1 MDVTERIDW
10 LRSEIARHNTLYYIH
25 DAPHISDSEYD
36 VLLQELIALEA
47 EHPDL
52 VTDDSPTQRV
62 GAPLSG
68 GFSEVTHGRP
78 MLSLSNAFSA
88 SELVEFDAR
97 IKRFLEQDQADEI
110 QYCCELKLDGLAV
123 SLSYAKGVLARA
135 ATRGDGSTGEDITA
149 NVRTIKSVPLRL
161 AVEDGPEFIEV
172 RGEVYLPHSEFKRI
186 NDLRDAAGET
196 TFANPRNAAAGSLR
210 QQDPK
215 VTAERRLAAA
225 FYGVGESSTAEPPS
239 QTALLGWLREA
250 GLPTDNHVH
259 LCCGIDEVITHIEKW
274 EELRSGL
281 PYDTDGMVV
290 KVNDADMQRRLGAV
304 ARAPRWAIAYKYPA
318 QQVETIVEDI
328 LVQVGR
334 TGAVTPL
341 AKLRPV
347 ICAGVTVSRAT
358 LHNQSEIDRKDVRIG
373 DTVVIQRAGEV
384 IPEVVSVV
392 IGHRAESSER
402 YVIPAHCP
410 SCGTE
415 LVRPDG
421 EAVIRCPNVSECPAQ
436 LQTRL
441 EHFVSRL
448 AFNIDG
454 LGGERLAQ
462 MIDAGIVT
470 CAADIFR
477 VTPAQLLGL
486 DRMGPKL
493 VDNLMA
499 GIDASRK
506 VSLARFI
513 YALGIRHIG
522 ERASE
527 ILANHFGTLA
537 ALRLATTAELVKVHE
552 IGLSTAESVTEWFSR
567 HQETIDDILS
577 AGVDVEDAAV
587 AVSRDI
593 LAGQVYVFTGALE
606 RLTRE
611 SAEALVR
618 SLGGMATGSVSK
630 KTTCLVAG
638 PGAGSK
644 LAKAEALGVQ
654 VIDEAAFIAS
664 LPDDVLEIL

>member
-1 MDVTERIDW
+1 MDVSERIIW
-10 LRSEIARHNTLYYIH
+10 LRTEIARHNALYYIH
-25 DAPHISDSEYD
+25 DAPNISDAEYD
-36 VLLQELIALEA
+36 ALLKELTALE
-47 EHPDL
+47 HTNPDL
-52 VTDDSPTQRV
+52 VTADSPTQRV

-68 GFSEVTHGRP
+68 GFAEVVHGRP
-78 MLSLSNAFSA
+78 MLSLANAFSPD
-88 SELVEFDAR
+88 ELVDFDAR
-97 IKRFLEQDQADEI
+97 IKRFLELDQDAAI

-123 SLSYAKGVLARA
+123 SLTYVNGVLSRA
-135 ATRGDGSTGEDITA
+135 ATRGDGTTGEDITA
-149 NVRTIKSVPLRL
+149 NIRTIRSVPLRL
-161 AVEDGPEFIEV
+161 TVDDAPERCEI
-172 RGEVYLPHSEFKRI
+172 RGEVYLPHAEFKRI
-186 NDLRDAAGET
+186 NDLRDAVGEA

-210 QQDPK
+210 QQDPEI
-215 VTAERRLAAA
+215 TAQRRLAAS
-225 FYGVGESSTAEPPS
+225 FYSIGDWSNVEPLS
-239 QTALLGWLREA
+239 QTDLLTWLRNA
-250 GLPTDNHVH
+250 SLHTDPHVK
-259 LCCGIDEVITHIEKW
+259 LCDGIAEVISHIAKW

-290 KVNDADMQRRLGAV
+290 KVNDTNMQRRLGAV

-347 ICAGVTVSRAT
+347 VCAGVTVSRAT

-392 IGHRAESSER
+392 LSNRLESSVP
-402 YVIPAHCP
+402 YVIPPHCP

-421 EAVIRCPNVSECPAQ
+421 EAVIRCPNVADCPAQ

-441 EHFVSRL
+441 EHFVSHL

-462 MIDAGIVT
+462 MIDAGLIR

-477 VTPAQLLGL
+477 VTPDDLLVL
-486 DRMGPKL
+486 DRMGRQL
-493 VDNLMA
+493 VDNLIS

-506 VSLARFI
+506 VSLSRFI

-522 ERASE
+522 ERAAE
-527 ILANHFGTLA
+527 ILANHFGTLT
-537 ALRLATTAELVKVHE
+537 ALRFSSTDELVKVHE
-552 IGLSTAESVTEWFSR
+552 IGLSTAESVTDWFSR

-577 AGVDVEDAAV
+577 AGVVVEDAEIP
-587 AVSRDI
+587 VSRDI
-593 LAGQVYVFTGALE
+593 LAGQVFVFTGALE

-618 SLGGMATGSVSK
+618 SLGGTATGSVSK

-644 LAKAEALGVQ
+644 LAKAESLGIQ

-664 LPDDVLEIL
+664 LPDDVLEG

>member
-1 MDVTERIDW
+1 MDIKERIVW
-10 LRSEIARHNTLYYIH
+10 LRTEIARHNTLYYIH
-25 DAPHISDSEYD
+25 DAPNISDAEYD
-36 VLLQELIALEA
+36 VLLHELMVLEG
-47 EHPDL
+47 ENPDL
-52 VTDDSPTQRV
+52 VTSDSPTQRV
-62 GAPLSG
+62 GAPISG
-68 GFSEVTHGRP
+68 GFSEVIHGRP

-88 SELVEFDAR
+88 GELVEFDAR
-97 IKRFLEQDQADEI
+97 IKRFLEQEQSDEI

-123 SLSYAKGVLARA
+123 SLTYEKGVLAKA

-149 NVRTIKSVPLRL
+149 NVRTIRSIPLRL
-161 AVEDGPEFIEV
+161 EVDDAPDLIEV
-172 RGEVYLPHSEFKRI
+172 RGEVYLPHHEFKRI

-210 QQDPK
+210 QQDPRI
-215 VTAERRLAAA
+215 TAERRLSAA
-225 FYGVGESSTAEPPS
+225 FYSIGESSAPEPSS
-239 QTALLGWLREA
+239 QIALLAWLRAA
-250 GLPTDNHVH
+250 GLHTDDHVH
-259 LCCGIDEVITHIEKW
+259 LCSGIDEVIAHIEKW

-281 PYDTDGMVV
+281 PFDTDGMVV

-347 ICAGVTVSRAT
+347 VCAGVTVSRAT

-392 IGHRAESSER
+392 QSQRPEASVP
-402 YVIPAHCP
+402 YLIPSVCP

-421 EAVIRCPNVSECPAQ
+421 EAVIRCPNTSECPAQ

-477 VTPAQLLGL
+477 ITPEQLLGL
-486 DRMGPKL
+486 DRMGTKL

-499 GIDASRK
+499 GINASRK

-527 ILANHFGTLA
+527 ILANHFGTLES
-537 ALRLATTAELVKVHE
+537 LRVATVDELVRVHE
-552 IGLSTAESVTEWFSR
+552 VGLSTAESVTEWFSR
-567 HQETIDDILS
+567 HQNTIDDILS
-577 AGVDVEDAAV
+577 VGVVVEAAEIP
-587 AVSRDI
+587 VSRDT
-593 LAGQVYVFTGALE
+593 LTGQVYVFTGALE

-618 SLGGMATGSVSK
+618 SLGGTATGSVSK
-630 KTTCLVAG
+630 KTTLLVAG

-644 LAKAEALGVQ
+644 LAKAESLGIP
-654 VIDEAAFIAS
+654 VIDEDTFIAS
-664 LPDDVLEIL
+664 LPDDIVGSL

>member
-1 MDVTERIDW
+1 MDVSERITW
-10 LRSEIARHNTLYYIH
+10 LRTEIARHNALYYIQ
-25 DAPHISDSEYD
+25 DAPNISDAEYD
-36 VLLQELIALEA
+36 ALLHELIALEA
-47 EHPDL
+47 SNPEL
-52 VTDDSPTQRV
+52 ITDDSPTQRV

-68 GFSEVTHGRP
+68 GFAEVVHGRP
-78 MLSLSNAFSA
+78 MLSLANAFSPA
-88 SELVEFDAR
+88 ELAEFDNR
-97 IKRFLEQDQADEI
+97 VKRFLELDITANV

-123 SLSYAKGVLARA
+123 SLTYENGLLSRA
-135 ATRGDGSTGEDITA
+135 ATRGDGTTGEDITA
-149 NVRTIKSVPLRL
+149 NVRTIRSIPLRL
-161 AVEDGPEFIEV
+161 SLENCPEICEI
-172 RGEVYLPHSEFKRI
+172 RGEVYLPHAEFKRI
-186 NDLRDAAGET
+186 NDLRDAEGEP

-210 QQDPK
+210 QQDPRI
-215 VTAERRLAAA
+215 TANRRLAAA
-225 FYGVGESSTAEPPS
+225 FYSIGQSSSPEPGS
-239 QTALLGWLREA
+239 QLALLEWLRSA
-250 GLPTDNHVH
+250 ALQTDSHVK
-259 LCCGIDEVITHIEKW
+259 LCDGIDEVIAHIGSW
-274 EELRSGL
+274 EQLRGDL

-290 KVNDADMQRRLGAV
+290 KVNDANLQRRLGSV

-318 QQVETIVEDI
+318 QQVETVVEDI

-347 ICAGVTVSRAT
+347 VCAGVTVSRAT

-392 IGHRAESSER
+392 LSRRLETSQP
-402 YVIPAHCP
+402 YVIPATCP
-410 SCGTE
+410 SCGSE

-421 EAVIRCPNVSECPAQ
+421 EAVIRCPNVAECPAQ

-462 MIDAGIVT
+462 MIDAGLVRS
-470 CAADIFR
+470 AADIFR
-477 VTPAQLLGL
+477 VRASDLLVL
-486 DRMGPKL
+486 DRMGNKL
-493 VDNLMA
+493 VDNLIS
-499 GIDASRK
+499 GIDASRN
-506 VSLARFI
+506 VSLSRFI

-522 ERASE
+522 ERAAE
-527 ILANHFGTLA
+527 ILANHFGTLD
-537 ALRLATTAELVKVHE
+537 ALRSTTVDELVKVHE
-552 IGLSTAESVTEWFSR
+552 IGLSTAESITEWFST
-567 HQETIDDILS
+567 HQGMIDDILS
-577 AGVDVEDAAV
+577 AGVVVDEAV
-587 AVSRDI
+587 IPISRDL

-618 SLGGMATGSVSK
+618 SLGGTATGSVSK

-644 LAKAEALGVQ
+644 LAKAESLGVP
-654 VIDEAAFIAS
+654 VIDEATFIAS
-664 LPDDVLEIL
+664 LPDDALEN

>member
-1 MDVTERIDW
+1 MDVSERIIW
-10 LRSEIARHNTLYYIH
+10 LRTEIARHNALYYIH
-25 DAPHISDSEYD
+25 DAPKISDAEYD
-36 VLLQELIALEA
+36 ALLKELTSLEYA
-47 EHPDL
+47 NPDL

-68 GFSEVTHGRP
+68 GFAEVAHGRP
-78 MLSLSNAFSA
+78 MLSLANAFSPD
-88 SELVEFDAR
+88 ELVDFDAR
-97 IKRFLEQDQADEI
+97 IKRFLELDQDAGI

-123 SLSYAKGVLARA
+123 SITYVNGVLSRA
-135 ATRGDGSTGEDITA
+135 ATRGDGTTGEDITA
-149 NVRTIKSVPLRL
+149 NIRTIRSVPLRL
-161 AVEDGPEFIEV
+161 TIDDAPELCEI
-172 RGEVYLPHSEFKRI
+172 RGEVYLPHAEFKRI
-186 NDLRDAAGET
+186 NDLRDAAGEA

-210 QQDPK
+210 QQDPGI
-215 VTAERRLAAA
+215 TAQRRLAAS
-225 FYGVGESSTAEPPS
+225 FYSIGECSNAESLS
-239 QTALLGWLREA
+239 QTSLLAWLRDA
-250 GLPTDNHVH
+250 SLHTDSHVK
-259 LCCGIDEVITHIEKW
+259 LCDGIQEVIDHIGKW
-274 EELRSGL
+274 EQLRGDL

-290 KVNDADMQRRLGAV
+290 KVNDTNMQRRLGAV

-347 ICAGVTVSRAT
+347 VCAGVTVSRAT

-373 DTVVIQRAGEV
+373 DTVVVQRAGEV

-392 IGHRAESSER
+392 VAQRLESSSP
-402 YVIPAHCP
+402 YVIPPHCP

-421 EAVIRCPNVSECPAQ
+421 EAVIRCPNVAECPAQ

-462 MIDAGIVT
+462 MIDAGLIRS
-470 CAADIFR
+470 AADIFR
-477 VTPAQLLGL
+477 VTADDLLVL
-486 DRMGPKL
+486 DRMGRKL
-493 VDNLMA
+493 VDNLIS

-506 VSLARFI
+506 VSLSRFI

-522 ERASE
+522 ERAAE
-527 ILANHFGTLA
+527 ILANHFGTLE
-537 ALRLATTAELVKVHE
+537 ALRSSTSDELVKVHE
-552 IGLSTAESVTEWFSR
+552 IGLSTAESIIDWFGR
-567 HQETIDDILS
+567 HQETIDDILA
-577 AGVDVEDAAV
+577 AGVFVEAA
-587 AVSRDI
+587 AIPVSRDI

-618 SLGGMATGSVSK
+618 SLGGTATGSVSK

-644 LAKAEALGVQ
+644 LAKAESLGIQ

-664 LPDDVLEIL
+664 LPEDVLDN

>member
-1 MDVTERIDW
+1 MDVKERIDW

-25 DAPHISDSEYD
+25 DAPNISDTEYD
-36 VLLQELIALEA
+36 GLLHELISLETENPA
-47 EHPDL
+47 L
-52 VTDDSPTQRV
+52 VTNDSPTQRV
-62 GAPLSG
+62 GAPLSS

-78 MLSLSNAFSA
+78 MLSLANAFSA
-88 SELVEFDAR
+88 AELIEFDAR
-97 IKRFLEQDQADEI
+97 VKRFLELDASEAID
-110 QYCCELKLDGLAV
+110 YCCELKLDGLAV
-123 SLSYAKGVLARA
+123 SLAYINGVLTRA
-135 ATRGDGSTGEDITA
+135 ATRGDGTTGEDITA
-149 NVRTIKSVPLRL
+149 NVRTIRSVPLRL
-161 AVEDGPEFIEV
+161 AVDNVPEFIEV
-172 RGEVYLPHSEFKRI
+172 RGEVYLPHNEFKRI
-186 NDLRDAAGET
+186 NDLRDAAGES

-215 VTAERRLAAA
+215 ITAERRLSAA
-225 FYGVGESSTAEPPS
+225 FYGVGESSASELPS
-239 QTALLGWLREA
+239 QTALLNWLRTA
-250 GLPTDNHVH
+250 GLHTDGHVR
-259 LCCGIDEVITHIEKW
+259 LCKGIDEVIAHIVSW
-274 EELRSGL
+274 EELRCGL

-318 QQVETIVEDI
+318 QQVETLVEDI

-347 ICAGVTVSRAT
+347 VCAGVTVSRAT
-358 LHNQSEIDRKDVRIG
+358 LHNQSEIDRKNVRVG

-392 IGHRAESSER
+392 LSHRPESSKP
-402 YVIPAHCP
+402 YVIPPFCP

-415 LVRPDG
+415 LIRPDG

-470 CAADIFR
+470 SAAAIFR
-477 VTPAQLLGL
+477 ITPEQLLGL

-493 VDNLMA
+493 VDNL
-499 GIDASRK
+499 ISRINSSRK
-506 VSLARFI
+506 VSLSRFI

-537 ALRLATTAELVKVHE
+537 AIRSASADELVKVHE

-567 HQETIDDILS
+567 HQKIIDDILS
-577 AGVDVEDAAV
+577 AGVDVEDAV
-587 AVSRDI
+587 VPVSRDI

-606 RLTRE
+606 HFTRE
-611 SAEALVR
+611 GAEVLVR
-618 SLGGMATGSVSK
+618 SLGGTATGSVSK

-644 LAKAEALGVQ
+644 LAKAEALGVP
-654 VIDEAAFIAS
+654 VIDEATFIAS
-664 LPDDVLEIL
+664 LPDDVVVSL

>member
-1 MDVTERIDW
+1 MDVSERIIW
-10 LRSEIARHNTLYYIH
+10 LRTEIARHNALYYIH
-25 DAPHISDSEYD
+25 DAPKISDAEYD
-36 VLLQELIALEA
+36 ALLKELTSLEYA
-47 EHPDL
+47 NPDL

-68 GFSEVTHGRP
+68 GFAEVAHGRP
-78 MLSLSNAFSA
+78 MLSLANAFSPD
-88 SELVEFDAR
+88 ELVDFDAR
-97 IKRFLEQDQADEI
+97 IKRFLELDQDAGI

-123 SLSYAKGVLARA
+123 SITYVNGVLSRA
-135 ATRGDGSTGEDITA
+135 ATRGDGTTGEDITA
-149 NVRTIKSVPLRL
+149 NIRTIRSVPLRL
-161 AVEDGPEFIEV
+161 TIDDAPELCEI
-172 RGEVYLPHSEFKRI
+172 RGEVYLPHAEFKRI
-186 NDLRDAAGET
+186 NDLRDAAGEA

-210 QQDPK
+210 QQDPGI
-215 VTAERRLAAA
+215 TAQRRLAAS
-225 FYGVGESSTAEPPS
+225 FYSIGEWSNAEPLS
-239 QTALLGWLREA
+239 QTSLLAWLRDA
-250 GLPTDNHVH
+250 SLHTDSHVK
-259 LCCGIDEVITHIEKW
+259 LCDGIQEVIDHIGKW
-274 EELRSGL
+274 EQLRGDL

-290 KVNDADMQRRLGAV
+290 KVNDTNMQRRLGAV

-347 ICAGVTVSRAT
+347 VCAGVTVSRAT

-392 IGHRAESSER
+392 VAQRLESSSP
-402 YVIPAHCP
+402 YVIPPHCP

-421 EAVIRCPNVSECPAQ
+421 EAVIRCPNVAECPAQ

-462 MIDAGIVT
+462 MIDAGLIRS
-470 CAADIFR
+470 AADIFR
-477 VTPAQLLGL
+477 VTADDLLVL
-486 DRMGPKL
+486 DRMGRKL
-493 VDNLMA
+493 VDNLIS

-506 VSLARFI
+506 VSLSRFI

-522 ERASE
+522 ERAAE
-527 ILANHFGTLA
+527 ILANHFGTLE
-537 ALRLATTAELVKVHE
+537 ALRSSTSDELVKVHE
-552 IGLSTAESVTEWFSR
+552 IGLSTAESIIDWFGR
-567 HQETIDDILS
+567 HQETIDDILA
-577 AGVDVEDAAV
+577 AGVFVEAA
-587 AVSRDI
+587 AIPVSRDI

-618 SLGGMATGSVSK
+618 SLGGTATGSVSK

-644 LAKAEALGVQ
+644 LAKAESLGIQ

-664 LPDDVLEIL
+664 LPEDVLDN

>member
-1 MDVTERIDW
+1 MDVKERIDW
-10 LRSEIARHNTLYYIH
+10 LRNEIARHNTMYYIH
-25 DAPHISDSEYD
+25 DAPTISDAEYD
-36 VLLQELIALEA
+36 SLLQELHGLEA
-47 EHPDL
+47 ENPNL
-52 VTDDSPTQRV
+52 VTGDSPTQRV

-68 GFSEVTHGRP
+68 GFAEVTHGRP
-78 MLSLSNAFSA
+78 MLSLANAFSA
-88 SELVEFDAR
+88 TDLVEFDAR
-97 IKRFLEQDQADEI
+97 IKRFLELDQAEEI

-123 SLSYAKGVLARA
+123 SLTYAKGVLMRA

-149 NVRTIKSVPLRL
+149 NVRTIRSIPLRL
-161 AVEDGPEFIEV
+161 AVDDAPDIIEI
-172 RGEVYLPHSEFKRI
+172 RGEVYLPHTEFKRI
-186 NDLRDAAGET
+186 NDLRDAAGEP

-215 VTAERRLAAA
+215 ITAERRLAAA
-225 FYGVGESSTAEPPS
+225 FYSLGESSAAEPAS
-239 QTALLGWLREA
+239 QIALLDWLRSA
-250 GLPTDNHVH
+250 GLQTDSHVK
-259 LCCGIDEVITHIEKW
+259 LCNGIDAVIAHIEAW
-274 EELRSGL
+274 EKLREHL
-281 PYDTDGMVV
+281 PYDTDGMVI
-290 KVNDADMQRRLGAV
+290 KVNDSDMQRRLGAV
-304 ARAPRWAIAYKYPA
+304 ARAPRWAIAFKYPA
-318 QQVETIVEDI
+318 QQVETVVEDI

-334 TGAVTPL
+334 TGAITPL

-347 ICAGVTVSRAT
+347 NCAGVTVSRAT
-358 LHNQSEIDRKDVRIG
+358 LHNQSEIDRKDVRVG

-392 IGHRAESSER
+392 VAKRLDSSQP
-402 YVIPAHCP
+402 YSIPSVCP

-415 LVRPDG
+415 LIRPDG
-421 EAVIRCPNVSECPAQ
+421 EAVIRCPNVTECPAQ

-477 VTPAQLLGL
+477 ITPDVLLGL
-486 DRMGPKL
+486 DRMGAKL
-493 VDNLMA
+493 ADNLMK
-499 GIDASRK
+499 GIDSSRQI
-506 VSLARFI
+506 SLSRFI
-513 YALGIRHIG
+513 YSLGIRHIG

-527 ILANHFGTLA
+527 ILANHFVTLA
-537 ALRLATTAELVKVHE
+537 ALRAATVDELVKVHE
-552 IGLSTAESVTEWFSR
+552 IGQSTAESVTDWLSR
-567 HQETIDDILS
+567 HQTTIDDILS
-577 AGVDVEDAAV
+577 AGVTVSDADVSA
-587 AVSRDI
+587 SRDV
-593 LAGQVYVFTGALE
+593 LTGQVFVFTGALE

-618 SLGGMATGSVSK
+618 SLGGTATGSVSK

-644 LAKAEALGVQ
+644 LAKAESLGVQ
-654 VIDEAAFIAS
+654 IIDEATFIAS
-664 LPDDVLEIL
+664 LPDDVNLS

>member
-1 MDVTERIDW
+1 MDVKERIDW
-10 LRSEIARHNTLYYIH
+10 LRDEIARHNTRYYIH
-25 DAPHISDSEYD
+25 DAPNISDAEYD
-36 VLLQELIALEA
+36 ALLHELISLEA
-47 EHPDL
+47 ENPAF

-78 MLSLSNAFSA
+78 MLSLANAFSA
-88 SELVEFDAR
+88 AELVEFDAR
-97 IKRFLEQDQADEI
+97 VKRFLELDASEEI
-110 QYCCELKLDGLAV
+110 HYCCELKLDGLAV
-123 SLSYAKGVLARA
+123 SLTYRNGLLTRA
-135 ATRGDGSTGEDITA
+135 ATRGDGTTGEDITA
-149 NVRTIKSVPLRL
+149 NVRTIRSVPLRL
-161 AVEDGPEFIEV
+161 ALDDVPEFIEV
-172 RGEVYLPHSEFKRI
+172 RGEVYLPHHEFKRI
-186 NDLRDAAGET
+186 NDLRDAAGES

-215 VTAERRLAAA
+215 ITAERRLAAA
-225 FYGVGESSTAEPPS
+225 FYAVGESSASELPS
-239 QTALLGWLREA
+239 QTDLIDWLRAA
-250 GLPTDNHVH
+250 GLHTDSHVH
-259 LCCGIDEVITHIEKW
+259 LCSGIDEVIAHIDKW
-274 EELRSGL
+274 DELRRGL
-281 PYDTDGMVV
+281 AYDTDGMVV
-290 KVNDADMQRRLGAV
+290 KVNDTNMQRRLGAV

-347 ICAGVTVSRAT
+347 VCAGVTVSRAT

-392 IGHRAESSER
+392 IGHRTNSSER
-402 YVIPAHCP
+402 YIIPAHCP
-410 SCGTE
+410 SCGTQ

-421 EAVIRCPNVSECPAQ
+421 EAVIRCPNVSDCPAQ

-477 VTPAQLLGL
+477 ITPSQLLGL
-486 DRMGPKL
+486 DRMGVKL
-493 VDNLMA
+493 VENLMA
-499 GIDASRK
+499 GIDASRT

-513 YALGIRHIG
+513 YSLGIRHIG

-527 ILANHFGTLA
+527 ILANHFGTLQA
-537 ALRLATTAELVKVHE
+537 VRSATTDELVKVHE

-577 AGVDVEDAAV
+577 AGVDVEDAV
-587 AVSRDI
+587 IPISRDI
-593 LAGQVYVFTGALE
+593 LIGQVYVFTGALE

-618 SLGGMATGSVSK
+618 SLGGTATGSVSK

-644 LAKAEALGVQ
+644 LAKAEALGVP

-664 LPDDVLEIL
+664 LPDDVVASL

>member
-1 MDVTERIDW
+1 MDVSERIIW
-10 LRSEIARHNTLYYIH
+10 LRTEIARHNALYYIH
-25 DAPHISDSEYD
+25 DAPKISDAEYD
-36 VLLQELIALEA
+36 ALLKELTSLEYA
-47 EHPDL
+47 NPDL

-68 GFSEVTHGRP
+68 GFAEVAHGRP
-78 MLSLSNAFSA
+78 MLSLANAFSPD
-88 SELVEFDAR
+88 ELVDFDAR
-97 IKRFLEQDQADEI
+97 IKRFLELNQDAGI

-123 SLSYAKGVLARA
+123 SITYVNGVLSRA
-135 ATRGDGSTGEDITA
+135 ATRGDGTTGEDITA
-149 NVRTIKSVPLRL
+149 NIRTIRSVPLRL
-161 AVEDGPEFIEV
+161 TIDDAPELCEI
-172 RGEVYLPHSEFKRI
+172 RGEVYLPHAEFKRI
-186 NDLRDAAGET
+186 NDLRDAAGEA

-210 QQDPK
+210 QQDPGI
-215 VTAERRLAAA
+215 TAQRRLAAS
-225 FYGVGESSTAEPPS
+225 FYSIGECSNAESLS
-239 QTALLGWLREA
+239 QTSLLAWLRDA
-250 GLPTDNHVH
+250 SLHTDSHVK
-259 LCCGIDEVITHIEKW
+259 LCDGIQEVIDHIGKW
-274 EELRSGL
+274 EQLRGDL

-290 KVNDADMQRRLGAV
+290 KVNDTNMQRRLGAV

-347 ICAGVTVSRAT
+347 VCAGVTVSRAT

-392 IGHRAESSER
+392 VAQRSESSSP
-402 YVIPAHCP
+402 YVIPPHCP

-421 EAVIRCPNVSECPAQ
+421 EAVIRCPNVAECPAQ

-462 MIDAGIVT
+462 MIDAGLIRS
-470 CAADIFR
+470 AADIFR
-477 VTPAQLLGL
+477 VTADDLLVL
-486 DRMGPKL
+486 DRMGRKL
-493 VDNLMA
+493 VDNLIS

-506 VSLARFI
+506 VSLSRFI

-522 ERASE
+522 ERAAE
-527 ILANHFGTLA
+527 ILANHFGTLD
-537 ALRLATTAELVKVHE
+537 ALRSSTSDELVKVHE
-552 IGLSTAESVTEWFSR
+552 IGLSTAESIIDWFGR
-567 HQETIDDILS
+567 HQETIDDILA
-577 AGVDVEDAAV
+577 AGVFVEAA
-587 AVSRDI
+587 AIPVSRDI

-618 SLGGMATGSVSK
+618 SLGGTATGSVSK

-644 LAKAEALGVQ
+644 LAKAESLGIQ

-664 LPDDVLEIL
+664 LPEDVLDN

>member
-10 LRSEIARHNTLYYIH
+10 LRREIARHNTLYYIH
-25 DAPHISDSEYD
+25 DAPHISDAEYD

-47 EHPDL
+47 ENPDL

-88 SELVEFDAR
+88 AELVEFDAR
-97 IKRFLEQDQADEI
+97 VKRFLEQDQADEI

-123 SLSYAKGVLARA
+123 SLTYAKGVLARA

-161 AVEDGPEFIEV
+161 AVEDAPDLIEV

-186 NDLRDAAGET
+186 NDVRDAAGET

-225 FYGVGESSTAEPPS
+225 FYGVGESSASEPSS
-239 QTALLGWLREA
+239 QTALLGWIRSA
-250 GLPTDNHVH
+250 GLPTDSHVH
-259 LCCGIDEVITHIEKW
+259 LCSGIDDVIAHIEKW

-392 IGHRAESSER
+392 IGRRAESSER
-402 YVIPAHCP
+402 YVIPAQCP

-462 MIDAGIVT
+462 MIEARIVT

-477 VTPAQLLGL
+477 ITPEQLLGL
-486 DRMGPKL
+486 DRMGVKL

-537 ALRLATTAELVKVHE
+537 ALRLATTDELVKVHE
-552 IGLSTAESVTEWFSR
+552 IGLSTAESITEWFSR

-577 AGVDVEDAAV
+577 AGVDVEEAAV
-587 AVSRDI
+587 PVSRDI
-593 LAGQVYVFTGALE
+593 LAGQIYVFTGALE

-618 SLGGMATGSVSK
+618 SLGGTATGSVSK

-644 LAKAEALGVQ
+644 LAKAESLGVQ

-664 LPDDVLEIL
+664 LPDDVAESL

>member
-1 MDVTERIDW
+1 MDVSERITW
-10 LRSEIARHNTLYYIH
+10 LRTEIARHNALYYIQ
-25 DAPHISDSEYD
+25 DAPNISDAEYD
-36 VLLQELIALEA
+36 ALLHELIALEA
-47 EHPDL
+47 SNPEL
-52 VTDDSPTQRV
+52 ITDDSPTQRV

-68 GFSEVTHGRP
+68 GFAEVVHGRP
-78 MLSLSNAFSA
+78 MLSLANAFSPA
-88 SELVEFDAR
+88 ELAEFDNR
-97 IKRFLEQDQADEI
+97 VKRFLELEI
-110 QYCCELKLDGLAV
+110 TANVQYCCELKLDGLAV
-123 SLSYAKGVLARA
+123 SLTYENGLLSRA
-135 ATRGDGSTGEDITA
+135 ATRGDGTTGEDITA
-149 NVRTIKSVPLRL
+149 NVRTIRSIPLRL
-161 AVEDGPEFIEV
+161 SLDNCPDLCEI
-172 RGEVYLPHSEFKRI
+172 RGEVYLPHAEFKRI
-186 NDLRDAAGET
+186 NDLRDAEGEP

-210 QQDPK
+210 QQDPRI
-215 VTAERRLAAA
+215 TANRRLAAA
-225 FYGVGESSTAEPPS
+225 FYSIGQSSSPEPGS
-239 QTALLGWLREA
+239 QLALLEWLRSA
-250 GLPTDNHVH
+250 ALQTDSHVK
-259 LCCGIDEVITHIEKW
+259 LCDGIDEVIAHIGSW
-274 EELRSGL
+274 EQLRGDL

-290 KVNDADMQRRLGAV
+290 KVNDANLQRRLGSV

-318 QQVETIVEDI
+318 QQVETVVEDI

-347 ICAGVTVSRAT
+347 VCAGVTVSRAT

-392 IGHRAESSER
+392 LSRRLETSQP
-402 YVIPAHCP
+402 YVIPATCP
-410 SCGTE
+410 SCGSE

-421 EAVIRCPNVSECPAQ
+421 EAVIRCPNVAECPAQ

-462 MIDAGIVT
+462 MIDAGLVRS
-470 CAADIFR
+470 AADIFR
-477 VTPAQLLGL
+477 VRASDLLVL
-486 DRMGPKL
+486 DRMGNKL
-493 VDNLMA
+493 VDNLIS
-499 GIDASRK
+499 GIDASRN
-506 VSLARFI
+506 VSLSRFI

-522 ERASE
+522 ERAAE
-527 ILANHFGTLA
+527 ILANHFGTLD
-537 ALRLATTAELVKVHE
+537 ALRSTTVDELVKVHE
-552 IGLSTAESVTEWFSR
+552 IGLSTAESITEWFST
-567 HQETIDDILS
+567 HQGMIDDILS
-577 AGVDVEDAAV
+577 AGVVVDEAV
-587 AVSRDI
+587 IPISRDL

-618 SLGGMATGSVSK
+618 SLGGTATGSVSK

-644 LAKAEALGVQ
+644 LAKAESLGIP
-654 VIDEAAFIAS
+654 VIDEATFIES
-664 LPDDVLEIL
+664 LPDDALEY

>member
-1 MDVTERIDW
+1 MDVRERIEW
-10 LRSEIARHNTLYYIH
+10 LRSEIARHNKLYYIH
-25 DAPHISDSEYD
+25 DAPTISDAEYD
-36 VLLQELIALEA
+36 RLLHELADLETKY
-47 EHPDL
+47 PDF
-52 VTDDSPTQRV
+52 VTDESPTQRV

-68 GFSEVTHGRP
+68 GFAEVTHGRP

-88 SELVEFDAR
+88 TDLTDFDTR
-97 IKRFLEQDQADEI
+97 VKRFLELDLSDEI
-110 QYCCELKLDGLAV
+110 EYCCELKLDGLAV
-123 SLSYAKGVLARA
+123 SLTYTQGILTRA
-135 ATRGDGSTGEDITA
+135 ATRGDGSTGEDITL
-149 NVRTIKSVPLRL
+149 NVRTIRSVPLRL
-161 AVEDGPEFIEV
+161 AVDDAPELIEI
-172 RGEVYLPHSEFKRI
+172 RGEVYLPHHEFKRI
-186 NDLRDAAGET
+186 NDLRDAAGEA

-215 VTAERRLAAA
+215 ITADRRLSAA
-225 FYGVGESSTAEPPS
+225 FYGVGETSGTEPAS
-239 QTALLGWLREA
+239 QIALLSWLRAA
-250 GLPTDNHVH
+250 GLHTDGNVQ
-259 LCCGIDEVITHIEKW
+259 LCKGIGEVIAYIEKW
-274 EELRSGL
+274 EELRSSL

-318 QQVETIVEDI
+318 QQVETVVEDI

-384 IPEVVSVV
+384 IPEVVSVIV
-392 IGHRAESSER
+392 SRRPESSVP
-402 YVIPAHCP
+402 YIIPAMCP

-421 EAVIRCPNVSECPAQ
+421 EAVIRCPSVAECPAQ

-477 VTPAQLLGL
+477 ITPEQLLRL
-486 DRMGPKL
+486 DRMGAKL
-493 VDNLMA
+493 VDNLTA
-499 GIDASRK
+499 GIDASRNI
-506 VSLARFI
+506 SLARFI

-527 ILANHFGTLA
+527 ILANHFGTLDA
-537 ALRLATTAELVKVHE
+537 IRGATVDELIKVHE
-552 IGLSTAESVTEWFSR
+552 IGLSTAESVTDWFSR
-567 HQETIDDILS
+567 HQSSIDDILS
-577 AGVDVEDAAV
+577 AGVRVEDATGP
-587 AVSRDI
+587 VSRDI
-593 LAGQVYVFTGALE
+593 LTGQVYVFTGALE
-606 RLTRE
+606 HLTRE

-618 SLGGMATGSVSK
+618 SLGGTATGSVSK
-630 KTTCLVAG
+630 KTTCVVAG

-644 LAKAEALGVQ
+644 LAKAESLGIP
-654 VIDEAAFIAS
+654 VIDEATFIGS
-664 LPDDVLEIL
+664 LPDDVIERL

>member
-1 MDVTERIDW
+1 MDVKERIDW
-10 LRSEIARHNTLYYIH
+10 LRNEIARHNTMYYIH
-25 DAPHISDSEYD
+25 DAPTISDAEYD
-36 VLLQELIALEA
+36 SLLQELHGLEA
-47 EHPDL
+47 ENPNL
-52 VTDDSPTQRV
+52 VTGDSPTQRV

-68 GFSEVTHGRP
+68 GFAEVTHGRP
-78 MLSLSNAFSA
+78 MLSLANAFSA
-88 SELVEFDAR
+88 TDLVEFDAR
-97 IKRFLEQDQADEI
+97 IKRFLELDQAEEI

-123 SLSYAKGVLARA
+123 SLTYAKGVLMRA

-149 NVRTIKSVPLRL
+149 NVRTIRSIPLRL
-161 AVEDGPEFIEV
+161 AVDDAPDIIEI
-172 RGEVYLPHSEFKRI
+172 RGEVYLPHTEFKRI
-186 NDLRDAAGET
+186 NDLRDAAGEP

-215 VTAERRLAAA
+215 ITAERRLAAA
-225 FYGVGESSTAEPPS
+225 FYSLGESSAAEPAS
-239 QTALLGWLREA
+239 QIALLDWLRSA
-250 GLPTDNHVH
+250 GLQTDSHVN
-259 LCCGIDEVITHIEKW
+259 LCNGIDAVIAHIEAW
-274 EELRSGL
+274 EKLREHL
-281 PYDTDGMVV
+281 PYDTDGMVI
-290 KVNDADMQRRLGAV
+290 KVNDSDMQRRLGAV
-304 ARAPRWAIAYKYPA
+304 ARAPRWAIAFKYPA
-318 QQVETIVEDI
+318 QQVETVVEDI

-334 TGAVTPL
+334 TGAITPL

-347 ICAGVTVSRAT
+347 NCAGVTVSRAT
-358 LHNQSEIDRKDVRIG
+358 LHNQSEIDRKDVRVG

-392 IGHRAESSER
+392 VAKRLDSSQP
-402 YVIPAHCP
+402 YSIPSVCP

-415 LVRPDG
+415 LIRPDG
-421 EAVIRCPNVSECPAQ
+421 EAVIRCPNVTECPAQ

-477 VTPAQLLGL
+477 ITPDVLLGL
-486 DRMGPKL
+486 DRMGAKL
-493 VDNLMA
+493 ADNLMK
-499 GIDASRK
+499 GIDSSRQI
-506 VSLARFI
+506 SLSRFI
-513 YALGIRHIG
+513 YSLGIRHIG

-527 ILANHFGTLA
+527 ILANHFVTLA
-537 ALRLATTAELVKVHE
+537 ALRAATVDELVKVHE
-552 IGLSTAESVTEWFSR
+552 IGQSTAESVTDWLSR
-567 HQETIDDILS
+567 HQTTIDDILS
-577 AGVDVEDAAV
+577 AGVTVSDADVSA
-587 AVSRDI
+587 SRDV
-593 LAGQVYVFTGALE
+593 LTGQVFVFTGALE

-618 SLGGMATGSVSK
+618 SLGGTATGSVSK

-644 LAKAEALGVQ
+644 LAKAESLGVQ
-654 VIDEAAFIAS
+654 IIDEATFIAS
-664 LPDDVLEIL
+664 LPDDVNLS

>member
-1 MDVTERIDW
+1 VD
-10 LRSEIARHNTLYYIH
+10 
-25 DAPHISDSEYD
+25 
-36 VLLQELIALEA
+36 EA
-47 EHPDL
+47 
-52 VTDDSPTQRV
+52 
-62 GAPLSG
+62 
-68 GFSEVTHGRP
+68 
-78 MLSLSNAFSA
+78 
-88 SELVEFDAR
+88 
-97 IKRFLEQDQADEI
+97 
-110 QYCCELKLDGLAV
+110 
-123 SLSYAKGVLARA
+123 
-135 ATRGDGSTGEDITA
+135 
-149 NVRTIKSVPLRL
+149 
-161 AVEDGPEFIEV
+161 PEFIEV

-225 FYGVGESSTAEPPS
+225 FYGVGESSTPEPPS
-239 QTALLGWLREA
+239 QTALLGWLRVA
-250 GLPTDNHVH
+250 GLPTDSHVH
-259 LCCGIDEVITHIEKW
+259 LCSGIDEVITHIEKW

-486 DRMGPKL
+486 DRMGVKL

-537 ALRLATTAELVKVHE
+537 VLRLATTDELVKVHE

-577 AGVDVEDAAV
+577 SGVDVEDAAV
-587 AVSRDI
+587 PVSRDI
-593 LAGQVYVFTGALE
+593 LSGQVYVFTGALE

-618 SLGGMATGSVSK
+618 SLGGTATGSVSK

-644 LAKAEALGVQ
+644 LAKAESLGVQ

-664 LPDDVLEIL
+664 LPDDVVESL

>member
-1 MDVTERIDW
+1 MDVSERITW
-10 LRSEIARHNTLYYIH
+10 LRTEIARHNALYYIQ
-25 DAPHISDSEYD
+25 DAPNISDAEYD
-36 VLLQELIALEA
+36 ALLHELIALEA
-47 EHPDL
+47 SNPEL
-52 VTDDSPTQRV
+52 ITDDSPTQRV

-68 GFSEVTHGRP
+68 GFAEVVHGRP
-78 MLSLSNAFSA
+78 MLSLANAFSPA
-88 SELVEFDAR
+88 ELAEFDNR
-97 IKRFLEQDQADEI
+97 VKRFLELDITANV

-123 SLSYAKGVLARA
+123 SLTYENGLLSRA
-135 ATRGDGSTGEDITA
+135 ATRGDGTTGEDITA
-149 NVRTIKSVPLRL
+149 NVRTIRSIPLRL
-161 AVEDGPEFIEV
+161 SLENCPEICEI
-172 RGEVYLPHSEFKRI
+172 RGEVYLPHAEFKRI
-186 NDLRDAAGET
+186 NDLRDAEGEP

-210 QQDPK
+210 QQDPRI
-215 VTAERRLAAA
+215 TANRRLAAA
-225 FYGVGESSTAEPPS
+225 FYSIGQSSSPEPGS
-239 QTALLGWLREA
+239 QLALLEWLRSA
-250 GLPTDNHVH
+250 ALQTDSHVK
-259 LCCGIDEVITHIEKW
+259 LCDGIDEVIAHIGSW
-274 EELRSGL
+274 EQLRGDL

-290 KVNDADMQRRLGAV
+290 KVNDANLQRRLGSV

-318 QQVETIVEDI
+318 QQVETVVEDI

-347 ICAGVTVSRAT
+347 VCAGVTVSRAT

-392 IGHRAESSER
+392 LSRRLETSQP
-402 YVIPAHCP
+402 YVIPATCP
-410 SCGTE
+410 SCGSE

-421 EAVIRCPNVSECPAQ
+421 EAVIRCQNVAECPAQ

-462 MIDAGIVT
+462 MIDAGLVRS
-470 CAADIFR
+470 AADIFR
-477 VTPAQLLGL
+477 VRASDLLVL
-486 DRMGPKL
+486 DRMGNKL
-493 VDNLMA
+493 VDNLIS
-499 GIDASRK
+499 GIDASRN
-506 VSLARFI
+506 VSLSRFI

-522 ERASE
+522 ERAAE
-527 ILANHFGTLA
+527 ILANHFGTLD
-537 ALRLATTAELVKVHE
+537 ALRSTTVDELVKVHE
-552 IGLSTAESVTEWFSR
+552 IGLSTAESITEWFST
-567 HQETIDDILS
+567 HQGMIDDILS
-577 AGVDVEDAAV
+577 AGVVVDEAV
-587 AVSRDI
+587 IPISRDL

-618 SLGGMATGSVSK
+618 SLGGTATGSVSK

-644 LAKAEALGVQ
+644 LAKAESLGVP
-654 VIDEAAFIAS
+654 VIDEATFIAS
-664 LPDDVLEIL
+664 LPDDALEN

>member
-25 DAPHISDSEYD
+25 DAPNVSDAEYD

-47 EHPDL
+47 ENPDL

-88 SELVEFDAR
+88 AELVEFDAR
-97 IKRFLEQDQADEI
+97 IRRFLELDQVDEI

-123 SLSYAKGVLARA
+123 SLTYAKGVLARG

-149 NVRTIKSVPLRL
+149 NIRTIRSIPLRL
-161 AVEDGPEFIEV
+161 AVDDAPEFIEV

-225 FYGVGESSTAEPPS
+225 FYGVGESSTSEPPS

-250 GLPTDNHVH
+250 GLPTDSHVQ
-259 LCCGIDEVITHIEKW
+259 LCSGIDEVITHIEKW

-347 ICAGVTVSRAT
+347 SCAGVTVSRAT

-392 IGHRAESSER
+392 IGQRAESSER

-486 DRMGPKL
+486 DRMGAKL

-506 VSLARFI
+506 VSLAKFI

-537 ALRLATTAELVKVHE
+537 VLRLATTDELVKVHE

-587 AVSRDI
+587 PVSRDI
-593 LAGQVYVFTGALE
+593 LSGQVYVFTGALE

-618 SLGGMATGSVSK
+618 SLGGTATGSVSK

-644 LAKAEALGVQ
+644 LAKAESLGVQ

-664 LPDDVLEIL
+664 LPDDVVESL

>member
-1 MDVTERIDW
+1 MDASERISW
-10 LRSEIARHNTLYYIH
+10 LRTEIARHNALYYIN
-25 DAPHISDSEYD
+25 DAPIISDAEYD
-36 VLLQELIALEA
+36 VLLHELIALEA
-47 EHPDL
+47 ANPNL
-52 VTDDSPTQRV
+52 ITDDSPTQRV

-68 GFSEVTHGRP
+68 GFAEVVHGRP
-78 MLSLSNAFSA
+78 MLSLANAFSA
-88 SELVEFDAR
+88 DELLEFDAR
-97 IKRFLEQDQADEI
+97 IRRFLELDQDAEI

-123 SLSYAKGVLARA
+123 SITYVKGVLYRA
-135 ATRGDGSTGEDITA
+135 ATRGDGTTGEDITA
-149 NVRTIKSVPLRL
+149 NVRTIRSVPLRMTIKD
-161 AVEDGPEFIEV
+161 APELCEV
-172 RGEVYLPHSEFKRI
+172 RGEVYLPHAEFRRI
-186 NDLRDAAGET
+186 NELREATGDA

-215 VTAERRLAAA
+215 ITAERRLAAA
-225 FYGVGESSTAEPPS
+225 FYSIGESTSPEPQS
-239 QTALLGWLREA
+239 QTSLLEWLRSA
-250 GLPTDNHVH
+250 GLHTDSHVQ
-259 LCCGIDEVITHIEKW
+259 LCNGIHDVVAHIEKW
-274 EELRSGL
+274 EQLRSAL
-281 PYDTDGMVV
+281 PYDTDGMVI
-290 KVNDADMQRRLGAV
+290 KVNDADMQRRLGSV

-347 ICAGVTVSRAT
+347 VCAGVTVSRAT

-392 IGHRAESSER
+392 VAHRPDSSVQ
-402 YVIPAHCP
+402 YVIPPHCP

-421 EAVIRCPNVSECPAQ
+421 EAVIRCPNVAECPAQ

-462 MIDAGIVT
+462 MIDAGLVKS
-470 CAADIFR
+470 AADIFR
-477 VTPAQLLGL
+477 IRPDDLLGL
-486 DRMGPKL
+486 DRMGTKL
-493 VDNLMA
+493 VENLVS
-499 GIDASRK
+499 GIDASRT
-506 VSLARFI
+506 VTLSRFI

-522 ERASE
+522 ERAAE
-527 ILANHFGTLA
+527 ILANHFGTLS
-537 ALRLATTAELVKVHE
+537 ALRVATTDALVKVHE
-552 IGLSTAESVTEWFSR
+552 IGQSTAESITEWFAA

-577 AGVDVEDAAV
+577 AGVIVEDAAV
-587 AVSRDI
+587 PVSRDI
-593 LAGQVYVFTGALE
+593 LAGQIFVFTGALE

-618 SLGGMATGSVSK
+618 SLGGTATGSVSK

-644 LAKAEALGVQ
+644 LAKAESLGIQ

-664 LPDDVLEIL
+664 LPDDVVIS

>member
-1 MDVTERIDW
+1 
-10 LRSEIARHNTLYYIH
+10 
-25 DAPHISDSEYD
+25 
-36 VLLQELIALEA
+36 
-47 EHPDL
+47 
-52 VTDDSPTQRV
+52 
-62 GAPLSG
+62 
-68 GFSEVTHGRP
+68 
-78 MLSLSNAFSA
+78 
-88 SELVEFDAR
+88 
-97 IKRFLEQDQADEI
+97 
-110 QYCCELKLDGLAV
+110 
-123 SLSYAKGVLARA
+123 
-135 ATRGDGSTGEDITA
+135 
-149 NVRTIKSVPLRL
+149 
-161 AVEDGPEFIEV
+161 
-172 RGEVYLPHSEFKRI
+172 
-186 NDLRDAAGET
+186 
-196 TFANPRNAAAGSLR
+196 
-210 QQDPK
+210 QDPK

-225 FYGVGESSTAEPPS
+225 FYGVGESSTSEPPS
-239 QTALLGWLREA
+239 QTTLLGWLREA
-250 GLPTDNHVH
+250 GLPTDSHVH
-259 LCCGIDEVITHIEKW
+259 LCSGIDEVITHIEKW

-347 ICAGVTVSRAT
+347 SCAGVTVSRAT

-392 IGHRAESSER
+392 IGQRAESSER

-486 DRMGPKL
+486 DRMGAKL

-506 VSLARFI
+506 VSLAKFI

-527 ILANHFGTLA
+527 ILANHFGTLSV
-537 ALRLATTAELVKVHE
+537 LRLATTDELVKVHE

-587 AVSRDI
+587 PVSRDI
-593 LAGQVYVFTGALE
+593 LSGQVYVFTGALE

-618 SLGGMATGSVSK
+618 SLGGTATGSVSK

-664 LPDDVLEIL
+664 LPDDVVESL

>member
-1 MDVTERIDW
+1 MDVSERITW
-10 LRSEIARHNTLYYIH
+10 LRTEIARHNALYYIQ
-25 DAPHISDSEYD
+25 DAPNISDAEYD
-36 VLLQELIALEA
+36 ALLHELIALEA
-47 EHPDL
+47 SYPEL
-52 VTDDSPTQRV
+52 ITDDSPTQRV

-68 GFSEVTHGRP
+68 GFAEVVHGRP
-78 MLSLSNAFSA
+78 MLSLANAFSPA
-88 SELVEFDAR
+88 ELAEFDIR
-97 IKRFLEQDQADEI
+97 VKRFLELEI
-110 QYCCELKLDGLAV
+110 TANVQYCCELKLDGLAV
-123 SLSYAKGVLARA
+123 SLTYENGLLSRA
-135 ATRGDGSTGEDITA
+135 ATRGDGTTGEDITA
-149 NVRTIKSVPLRL
+149 NVRTIRSIPLRL
-161 AVEDGPEFIEV
+161 TLDNCPDLCEI
-172 RGEVYLPHSEFKRI
+172 RGEVYLPHAEFKRI
-186 NDLRDAAGET
+186 NDLRDAEGEP

-210 QQDPK
+210 QQDPRI
-215 VTAERRLAAA
+215 TANRRLAAA
-225 FYGVGESSTAEPPS
+225 FYSIGQSSSPEPGS
-239 QTALLGWLREA
+239 QMALLEWLRSA
-250 GLPTDNHVH
+250 ALQTDSHVK
-259 LCCGIDEVITHIEKW
+259 LCDGIDEVIAHIGSW
-274 EELRSGL
+274 EQLRGDL

-290 KVNDADMQRRLGAV
+290 KVNDANLQRRLGSV

-318 QQVETIVEDI
+318 QQVETVVEDI

-347 ICAGVTVSRAT
+347 VCAGVTVSRAT

-392 IGHRAESSER
+392 LSRRLETSQP
-402 YVIPAHCP
+402 YVIPASCP
-410 SCGTE
+410 SCGSE

-421 EAVIRCPNVSECPAQ
+421 EAVIRCPNVAECPAQ

-462 MIDAGIVT
+462 MIDAGLVRS
-470 CAADIFR
+470 AADIFR
-477 VTPAQLLGL
+477 VRASDLLVL
-486 DRMGPKL
+486 DRMGNKL
-493 VDNLMA
+493 VDNLIS
-499 GIDASRK
+499 GIDASRN
-506 VSLARFI
+506 VSLSRFI

-522 ERASE
+522 ERAAE
-527 ILANHFGTLA
+527 ILANHFGTLE
-537 ALRLATTAELVKVHE
+537 ALRSTTVDELVKVHE
-552 IGLSTAESVTEWFSR
+552 IGLSTAESITEWFST
-567 HQETIDDILS
+567 HQGMIDDILS
-577 AGVDVEDAAV
+577 AGVVVDEAV
-587 AVSRDI
+587 IPISRDL

-618 SLGGMATGSVSK
+618 SLGGTATGSVSK

-644 LAKAEALGVQ
+644 LAKAESLGVP
-654 VIDEAAFIAS
+654 VIDEATFIAS
-664 LPDDVLEIL
+664 LPDDALEN

>member
-1 MDVTERIDW
+1 M
-10 LRSEIARHNTLYYIH
+10 
-25 DAPHISDSEYD
+25 
-36 VLLQELIALEA
+36 
-47 EHPDL
+47 
-52 VTDDSPTQRV
+52 
-62 GAPLSG
+62 
-68 GFSEVTHGRP
+68 
-78 MLSLSNAFSA
+78 
-88 SELVEFDAR
+88 
-97 IKRFLEQDQADEI
+97 
-110 QYCCELKLDGLAV
+110 
-123 SLSYAKGVLARA
+123 
-135 ATRGDGSTGEDITA
+135 
-149 NVRTIKSVPLRL
+149 
-161 AVEDGPEFIEV
+161 
-172 RGEVYLPHSEFKRI
+172 
-186 NDLRDAAGET
+186 
-196 TFANPRNAAAGSLR
+196 
-210 QQDPK
+210 
-215 VTAERRLAAA
+215 
-225 FYGVGESSTAEPPS
+225 
-239 QTALLGWLREA
+239 
-250 GLPTDNHVH
+250 
-259 LCCGIDEVITHIEKW
+259 VI
-274 EELRSGL
+274 
-281 PYDTDGMVV
+281 
-290 KVNDADMQRRLGAV
+290 KVNDADMQRRLGSV

-347 ICAGVTVSRAT
+347 VCAGVTVSRAT

-392 IGHRAESSER
+392 VAHRPESSAQ
-402 YVIPAHCP
+402 YVIPPHCP

-421 EAVIRCPNVSECPAQ
+421 EAVIRCPNVAECPAQ

-462 MIDAGIVT
+462 MIDAGLVKS
-470 CAADIFR
+470 AADIFR
-477 VTPAQLLGL
+477 IRPDDLLGL
-486 DRMGPKL
+486 DRMGTKL
-493 VDNLMA
+493 VENLVS
-499 GIDASRK
+499 GIDASRT
-506 VSLARFI
+506 VTLSRFI

-522 ERASE
+522 ERAAE
-527 ILANHFGTLA
+527 ILANHFGTLS
-537 ALRLATTAELVKVHE
+537 ALRGASTDTLVKVHE
-552 IGLSTAESVTEWFSR
+552 IGLSTAESITEWFAA

-577 AGVDVEDAAV
+577 AGVIVEDAAV
-587 AVSRDI
+587 PVSRDI
-593 LAGQVYVFTGALE
+593 LAGQIFVFTGALE

-618 SLGGMATGSVSK
+618 SLGGTATGSVSK

-644 LAKAEALGVQ
+644 LAKAESLGIQ

-664 LPDDVLEIL
+664 LPDDVVIS

>member
-25 DAPHISDSEYD
+25 DAPHISDAEYD

-47 EHPDL
+47 ENPDF
-52 VTDDSPTQRV
+52 VTGDSPTQRV

-88 SELVEFDAR
+88 AELVEFDAR
-97 IKRFLEQDQADEI
+97 IKRFLELDQVDEI

-123 SLSYAKGVLARA
+123 SLTYAKGILARA

-149 NVRTIKSVPLRL
+149 NVRTIRSVPLRL
-161 AVEDGPEFIEV
+161 GVDDAPEFIEV

-225 FYGVGESSTAEPPS
+225 FYGVGESSTPEPPS
-239 QTALLGWLREA
+239 QTALLGWLRVA
-250 GLPTDNHVH
+250 GLPTDSHVH
-259 LCCGIDEVITHIEKW
+259 LCSGIDEVITHIEKW

-486 DRMGPKL
+486 DRMGVKL

-537 ALRLATTAELVKVHE
+537 VLRVATTDELVKVHE

-587 AVSRDI
+587 PVSRDI
-593 LAGQVYVFTGALE
+593 LSGQVYVFTGALE

-618 SLGGMATGSVSK
+618 SLGGTATGSVSK

-644 LAKAEALGVQ
+644 LAKAESLGVQ

-664 LPDDVLEIL
+664 LPDDVVESL

>member
-1 MDVTERIDW
+1 MDVSERITW
-10 LRSEIARHNTLYYIH
+10 LRTEIARHNALYYIQ
-25 DAPHISDSEYD
+25 DAPNISDAEYD
-36 VLLQELIALEA
+36 ALLHELIALEA
-47 EHPDL
+47 SNPEL
-52 VTDDSPTQRV
+52 ITDDSPTQRV

-68 GFSEVTHGRP
+68 GFAEVVHGRP
-78 MLSLSNAFSA
+78 MLSLANAFSPA
-88 SELVEFDAR
+88 ELAEFDNR
-97 IKRFLEQDQADEI
+97 VKRFLELEI
-110 QYCCELKLDGLAV
+110 TANVQYCCELKLDGLAV
-123 SLSYAKGVLARA
+123 SLTYENGLLSRA
-135 ATRGDGSTGEDITA
+135 ATRGDGTTGEDITA
-149 NVRTIKSVPLRL
+149 NVRTIRSIPLRL
-161 AVEDGPEFIEV
+161 SLDNCPDLCEI
-172 RGEVYLPHSEFKRI
+172 RGEVYLPHAEFKRI
-186 NDLRDAAGET
+186 NNLRDAEGEP

-210 QQDPK
+210 QQDPRI
-215 VTAERRLAAA
+215 TANRRLAAA
-225 FYGVGESSTAEPPS
+225 FYSIGQSSSPEPGS
-239 QTALLGWLREA
+239 QMALLEWLRSA
-250 GLPTDNHVH
+250 ALQTDSHVK
-259 LCCGIDEVITHIEKW
+259 LCDGIDEVIAHIGSW
-274 EELRSGL
+274 EQLRGDL

-290 KVNDADMQRRLGAV
+290 KVNDANLQRRLGSV

-318 QQVETIVEDI
+318 QQVETVVEDI

-347 ICAGVTVSRAT
+347 VCAGVTVSRAT

-392 IGHRAESSER
+392 LSRRLETSQP
-402 YVIPAHCP
+402 YVIPATCP
-410 SCGTE
+410 SCGSE

-421 EAVIRCPNVSECPAQ
+421 EAVIRCPNVAECPAQ

-462 MIDAGIVT
+462 MIDAGLVRS
-470 CAADIFR
+470 AADIFR
-477 VTPAQLLGL
+477 VRASDLLVL
-486 DRMGPKL
+486 DRMGNKL
-493 VDNLMA
+493 VDNLIS
-499 GIDASRK
+499 GIDASRN
-506 VSLARFI
+506 VSLSRFI

-522 ERASE
+522 ERAAE
-527 ILANHFGTLA
+527 ILANHFGTLD
-537 ALRLATTAELVKVHE
+537 ALRSTTVDELVKVHE
-552 IGLSTAESVTEWFSR
+552 IGLSTAESITEWFST
-567 HQETIDDILS
+567 HQGMIDDILS
-577 AGVDVEDAAV
+577 AGVVVDEAV
-587 AVSRDI
+587 IPISRDL

-618 SLGGMATGSVSK
+618 SLGGTATGSVSK

-644 LAKAEALGVQ
+644 LAKAESLGIP
-654 VIDEAAFIAS
+654 VIDEATFIES
-664 LPDDVLEIL
+664 LPDDALEY

>member
-1 MDVTERIDW
+1 MDVSERIIW
-10 LRSEIARHNTLYYIH
+10 LRTEIARHNALYYIH
-25 DAPHISDSEYD
+25 DAPKISDAEYD
-36 VLLQELIALEA
+36 ALLKELTSLEYA
-47 EHPDL
+47 NPDL

-68 GFSEVTHGRP
+68 GFAEVAHGRP
-78 MLSLSNAFSA
+78 MLSLANAFSPD
-88 SELVEFDAR
+88 ELVDFDAR
-97 IKRFLEQDQADEI
+97 IKRFLELDQDAGI

-123 SLSYAKGVLARA
+123 SITYVNGVLSRA
-135 ATRGDGSTGEDITA
+135 ATRGDGTTGEDITA
-149 NVRTIKSVPLRL
+149 NIRTIRSVPLRL
-161 AVEDGPEFIEV
+161 TIDDAPELCEI
-172 RGEVYLPHSEFKRI
+172 RGEVYLPHAEFKRI
-186 NDLRDAAGET
+186 NDLRDAAGEA

-210 QQDPK
+210 QQDPGI
-215 VTAERRLAAA
+215 TAQRRLAAS
-225 FYGVGESSTAEPPS
+225 FYSIGEWSNAEPLS
-239 QTALLGWLREA
+239 QTSLLAWLRDA
-250 GLPTDNHVH
+250 SLHTDSHVK
-259 LCCGIDEVITHIEKW
+259 LCDGIQEVIDHIGKW
-274 EELRSGL
+274 EQLRGDL

-290 KVNDADMQRRLGAV
+290 KVNDTNMQRRLGAV

-347 ICAGVTVSRAT
+347 VCAGVTVSRAT

-392 IGHRAESSER
+392 VAQRSESSSP
-402 YVIPAHCP
+402 YVIPPHCP

-421 EAVIRCPNVSECPAQ
+421 EAVIRCPNVAECPAQ

-462 MIDAGIVT
+462 MIDAGLIRS
-470 CAADIFR
+470 AADIFR
-477 VTPAQLLGL
+477 VTADDLLVL
-486 DRMGPKL
+486 DRMGRKL
-493 VDNLMA
+493 VDNLIS

-506 VSLARFI
+506 VSLSRFI

-522 ERASE
+522 ERAAE
-527 ILANHFGTLA
+527 ILANHFGTLD
-537 ALRLATTAELVKVHE
+537 ALRSSTSDELVKVHE
-552 IGLSTAESVTEWFSR
+552 IGLSTAESIIDWFGR
-567 HQETIDDILS
+567 HQETIDDILA
-577 AGVDVEDAAV
+577 AGVFVEAA
-587 AVSRDI
+587 AIPVSRDI

-618 SLGGMATGSVSK
+618 SLGGTATGSVSK

-644 LAKAEALGVQ
+644 LAKAESLGIQ

-664 LPDDVLEIL
+664 LPEDVLDN

>member
-1 MDVTERIDW
+1 
-10 LRSEIARHNTLYYIH
+10 
-25 DAPHISDSEYD
+25 
-36 VLLQELIALEA
+36 
-47 EHPDL
+47 
-52 VTDDSPTQRV
+52 
-62 GAPLSG
+62 
-68 GFSEVTHGRP
+68 
-78 MLSLSNAFSA
+78 
-88 SELVEFDAR
+88 
-97 IKRFLEQDQADEI
+97 
-110 QYCCELKLDGLAV
+110 
-123 SLSYAKGVLARA
+123 
-135 ATRGDGSTGEDITA
+135 
-149 NVRTIKSVPLRL
+149 
-161 AVEDGPEFIEV
+161 
-172 RGEVYLPHSEFKRI
+172 
-186 NDLRDAAGET
+186 
-196 TFANPRNAAAGSLR
+196 
-210 QQDPK
+210 
-215 VTAERRLAAA
+215 
-225 FYGVGESSTAEPPS
+225 
-239 QTALLGWLREA
+239 
-250 GLPTDNHVH
+250 
-259 LCCGIDEVITHIEKW
+259 EVITHIEKW

-486 DRMGPKL
+486 DRMGAKL

-506 VSLARFI
+506 VSLAKFI

-527 ILANHFGTLA
+527 ILANHFGTLSV
-537 ALRLATTAELVKVHE
+537 LRLATTDELVKVHE

-577 AGVDVEDAAV
+577 AGVDVEDAV
-587 AVSRDI
+587 VPVSRDI
-593 LAGQVYVFTGALE
+593 LSGQVYVFTGALE

-618 SLGGMATGSVSK
+618 SLGGTATGSVSK

-644 LAKAEALGVQ
+644 LAKAESLGVQ

-664 LPDDVLEIL
+664 LPDDVVEGL

>member
-1 MDVTERIDW
+1 MDVSERIIW
-10 LRSEIARHNTLYYIH
+10 LRTEIARHNALYYIH
-25 DAPHISDSEYD
+25 DAPKISDAEYD
-36 VLLQELIALEA
+36 ALLKELTSLEYA
-47 EHPDL
+47 NPDL

-68 GFSEVTHGRP
+68 GFAEVAHGRP
-78 MLSLSNAFSA
+78 MLSLANAFSPD
-88 SELVEFDAR
+88 ELVDFDAR
-97 IKRFLEQDQADEI
+97 IKRFLELDQDAGI

-123 SLSYAKGVLARA
+123 SITYVNGVLSRA
-135 ATRGDGSTGEDITA
+135 ATRGDGTTGEDITA
-149 NVRTIKSVPLRL
+149 NIRTIRSVPLRL
-161 AVEDGPEFIEV
+161 TIDDAPELCEI
-172 RGEVYLPHSEFKRI
+172 RGEVYLPHAEFKRI
-186 NDLRDAAGET
+186 NDLRDAAGEA

-210 QQDPK
+210 QQDPGI
-215 VTAERRLAAA
+215 TAQRRLAAS
-225 FYGVGESSTAEPPS
+225 FYSIGEWSNAEPLS
-239 QTALLGWLREA
+239 QTSLLSWLRDA
-250 GLPTDNHVH
+250 SLHTDSHVK
-259 LCCGIDEVITHIEKW
+259 LCDGIQEVIDHIGKW
-274 EELRSGL
+274 EQLRGDL

-290 KVNDADMQRRLGAV
+290 KVNDTNMQRRLGAV

-347 ICAGVTVSRAT
+347 VCAGVTVSRAT

-392 IGHRAESSER
+392 VAQRSESSSP
-402 YVIPAHCP
+402 YVIPPHCP

-421 EAVIRCPNVSECPAQ
+421 EAVIRCPNVAECPAQ

-462 MIDAGIVT
+462 MIDAGLIRS
-470 CAADIFR
+470 AADILR
-477 VTPAQLLGL
+477 VTADDLLVL
-486 DRMGPKL
+486 DRMGRKL
-493 VDNLMA
+493 VDNLIS

-506 VSLARFI
+506 VSLSRFI

-522 ERASE
+522 ERAAE
-527 ILANHFGTLA
+527 ILANHFGTLTT
-537 ALRLATTAELVKVHE
+537 LRFSKTDDLVKVHE
-552 IGLSTAESVTEWFSR
+552 IGLSTAESVTDWFAR
-567 HQETIDDILS
+567 HQENIDDILS
-577 AGVDVEDAAV
+577 AGVVVDDAAIPG
-587 AVSRDI
+587 SRDV

-618 SLGGMATGSVSK
+618 SLGGTATGSVSK

-644 LAKAEALGVQ
+644 LAKAESLGIQ

-664 LPDDVLEIL
+664 LPEDVLDN